1 MIQLIINQLMIQSIV
16 NQFISR
22 TQLISEINTFSLF
35 NKIKLDITNLSYVN
49 QSDKFKIL
57 ITNQSVIINLVIK
70 NKFIANQFNIK
81 ILFTIS
87 LILDQRVK
95 HPTIK
100 KSL

>member
-57 ITNQSVIINLVIK
+57 ITNQSVIMNLVIK

-81 ILFTIS
+81 ILFTIN